1 MKMVEIQRFSMLSQ
15 FPKAEGERADLCGL
29 E

>member
-15 FPKAEGERADLCGL
+15 FPKAEGEGADLCSL
-29 E
+29 D